1 MLIIIICFI
10 IIIEIFDSC
19 LVLYN
24 IKEKKRKCC
33 LVLYNIKEKKRKCC
47 LVLYNIKEKK
57 ENKRKCCLLL
67 YNKKKDKYYTII
79 QNKKD
84 NVNSKLKISI
94 KR

>member
-10 IIIEIFDSC
+10 IIIEIFDS
-19 LVLYN
+19 
-24 IKEKKRKCC
+24 C